1 MPSTRELV
9 LSAVHARLDQLPGPT
24 VRRNEAL
31 PERVPP
37 AGLLILRD
45 GDPGEPDVT
54 LNPRT
59 EFYSHRVELEALV
72 TRAPDGS
79 GEAMLDA
86 LLQHVADALAADAS
100 LGGLAE
106 NLHLGPPEIGILAIE
121 AAAPIL
127 TARLIL
133 TVEYLV
139 SDPHAA

>member
-1 MPSTRELV
+1 MPSKREEV
-9 LSAVHARLDQLPGPT
+9 LSALHAHLDAGLAA
-24 VRRNEAL
+24 VRRNEVL
-31 PERVPP
+31 PERVT
-37 AGLLILRD
+37 AEGLVILRD
-45 GDPGEPDVT
+45 GDPGEPDIT

-79 GEAMLDA
+79 GEAMLDV
-86 LLQHVADALAADAS
+86 LLRDVADALAGDPS

-106 NLHLGPPEIGILAIE
+106 NLHLGPPEIGVLAIE

-139 SDPHAA
+139 SDLLAA